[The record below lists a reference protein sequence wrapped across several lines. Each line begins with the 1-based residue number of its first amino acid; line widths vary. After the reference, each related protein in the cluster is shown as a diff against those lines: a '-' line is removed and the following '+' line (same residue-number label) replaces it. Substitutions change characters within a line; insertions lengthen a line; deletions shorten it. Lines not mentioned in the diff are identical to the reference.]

1 MWSLNAAILSSDR
14 QFNEVACCDVTVR
27 PSLCAQQAP
36 EAMTGAGWRPVV
48 GLPLVPAGEEGA
60 AEGAAE

>member
-1 MWSLNAAILSSDR
+1 MLDGVLPSYRLAALERENTHRRIAAPK
-14 QFNEVACCDVTVR
+14 E
-27 PSLCAQQAP
+27 AP